1 MTLKVITAPRQ
12 LVALQRPL
20 AHGFHTRARNVVV
33 KAADIREV
41 WMDPIFAYPLPL
53 PDDTH
58 DVRIVC
64 ALIPVCSAKIDIIYV
79 TLIK

>member
-1 MTLKVITAPRQ
+1 
-12 LVALQRPL
+12 
-20 AHGFHTRARNVVV
+20 
-33 KAADIREV
+33 
-41 WMDPIFAYPLPL
+41 MDPIFAYPLPL